1 MPSEVSRRADFSAIR
16 YAQCWEDADILCAAL
31 QPAPGKRCLSIA
43 SAGDNTLAL
52 LVGSPDYVLAV
63 DLSPAQLACLELR
76 VAAYRELE
84 HRELLQLIGSLPC
97 QDRARLYG
105 RCRQRLS
112 PGALDFW
119 DARSTLVDQGI
130 GAIGKFEDYFRIFRT
145 RVLPLIH
152 SRKRVDRLLKAK
164 PKEQRIAFYE
174 NEWNNWRWQAL
185 FRTFF
190 SRRLMGALGRSPA
203 FFQYVEG
210 NVAMRILDRTR
221 FALTELEPAVNSY
234 MQWILNGAHN
244 GVLPFALREENF
256 ESIRSNLDK
265 LEWRCSS
272 IEDALNQGSGF
283 DCFNLSDIFEYMSQ
297 ENYVQLLRNI
307 TASSRSGARLAYWNM
322 LVPRSRPDSMDE
334 VLEPLCE
341 LSRTLFAQDK
351 AFFYSAF
358 IVERV
363 R

>member
-16 YAQCWEDADILCAAL
+16 YAQCWEDADILFAAL
-31 QPAPGKRCLSIA
+31 EPTPGKRCLSIA

-52 LVGSPDYVLAV
+52 LAGSPDYVLAV
-63 DLSPAQLACLELR
+63 DLSSAQLACLELR
-76 VAAYRELE
+76 VAAYRDLE
-84 HRELLQLIGSLPC
+84 HRELLQLIGSVRC
-97 QDRARLYG
+97 QDRARLYS

-112 PGALDFW
+112 PEALDFW
-119 DARSTLVDQGI
+119 DARCTLVDRGI

-152 SRKRVDRLLKAK
+152 TRKCVAKLLEAK

-174 NEWNNWRWQAL
+174 NEWDNWRWQAL
-185 FRTFF
+185 FRLFF

-221 FALTELEPAVNSY
+221 FALTELEPAENPY

-256 ESIRSNLDK
+256 ESIRRNLDK

-272 IEDALNQGSGF
+272 IEDALNQDGGF

-297 ENYVQLLRNI
+297 ESYEQLLRNI
-307 TASSRSGARLAYWNM
+307 AASSRSGARLAYWNM
-322 LVPRSRPDSMDE
+322 LAPRNRPNSMDE
-334 VLEPLCE
+334 ELEPLRE
-341 LSRTLFAQDK
+341 LSGALFASGQG
-351 AFFYSAF
+351 FLL
-358 IVERV
+358 
-363 R
+363 